1 MPGKPR
7 KPLRAMTFEE
17 FWPRYLRAHSNP
29 RTRAM
34 HVAGTLAGS
43 ALVVSAIAL
52 RKPWLIAAG
61 LVAGYG
67 PAWFSHAFIEHN
79 KPETFRAPFASLRG
93 DYLMAW
99 HVLRGTIGREYDR
112 AREESA

>member
-1 MPGKPR
+1 MSFDR
-7 KPLRAMTFEE
+7 
-17 FWPRYLRAHSNP
+17 FWPRYLRAHSDP

-34 HVAGTLAGS
+34 HVAGTIAAT
-43 ALVVSAIAL
+43 ALVLTAAAM
-52 RKPWLIAAG
+52 RKPWLAGVG

-99 HVLRGTIGREYDR
+99 HVLRGSIADEYERIGGPT
-112 AREESA
+112 A

>member
-1 MPGKPR
+1 MSF
-7 KPLRAMTFEE
+7 AQ

-29 RTRAM
+29 RTRAI
-34 HVAGTLAGS
+34 HLSGTIAATSLVFAGA
-43 ALVVSAIAL
+43 VM

-67 PAWFSHAFIEHN
+67 PAWVSHAFIEHN
-79 KPETFRAPFASLRG
+79 KPETFRAPLASLRG

-99 HVLRGTIGREYDR
+99 HVLRGSINDEYSR
-112 AREESA
+112 IEELTLS